1 MRGCRLDAA
10 TLFWLA
16 HPAGDTYCVND
27 ARAANPGRPR
37 ELGVQRKPT
46 CRRVLERERQSC
58 VEAND
63 VRASWGWYLNKSPAC
78 MSRPILPMHET
89 GKTLRKTAAIAFG
102 CGLVLSS
109 VSDAGFAQASRPQ
122 TVEIYEQYGTY
133 TLDAPPP
140 EMHPIVL
147 SIPEQFL
154 YGSSKG
160 AARNWGV
167 NILTY
172 YPSFSSPQDPAN
184 AAFGLKCAGI
194 CNGRILVSVANRKHS
209 ISLDSPNMADFIAR
223 TEFKWS
229 KTPPYPSNVQVRDI
243 EPPPKFDEAFE
254 RVTSATPSPT
264 GDKHQ
269 APALTKRTYLRKADS
284 GHYDLA
290 AICNVNQIRTSCILH
305 FSLNCN
311 PAIYV
316 SVNGVDGSYLP
327 MATEIKEKTDRFISA
342 MIKKPS
348 CT

>member
-1 MRGCRLDAA
+1 MFVTSNVRRFTDASVARGICGPTRYRRATDSRA
-10 TLFWLA
+10 TLWLS
-16 HPAGDTYCVND
+16 AGLLAWLLSAFLFVAAQAQTTSDVVTSADTPWSV
-27 ARAANPGRPR
+27 PGTR
-37 ELGVQRKPT
+37 
-46 CRRVLERERQSC
+46 
-58 VEAND
+58 
-63 VRASWGWYLNKSPAC
+63 
-78 MSRPILPMHET
+78 M
-89 GKTLRKTAAIAFG
+89 
-102 CGLVLSS
+102 
-109 VSDAGFAQASRPQ
+109 AGSAQASEPR
-122 TVEIYEQYGTY
+122 TIEIYEQYGTY
-133 TLDAPPP
+133 TLDAPPS

-154 YGSSKG
+154 YGSSKE
-160 AARNWGV
+160 ASRNWGV

-172 YPSFSSPQDPAN
+172 YPSFTSPQDPAN
-184 AAFGLKCAGI
+184 AAFGLKCTGI
-194 CNGRILVSVANRKHS
+194 CNGQILVSVANRKHS
-209 ISLDSPNMADFIAR
+209 ISLDFPNMGDFIAH

-243 EPPPKFDEAFE
+243 EPPPGFDEAFE

-290 AICNVNQIRTSCILH
+290 AICNVNQIKTSCILH

-327 MATEIKEKTDRFISA
+327 MATDIKDKADRFISA

-348 CT
+348 CTY